1 MNMDLPLAQLAATVA
16 LNLSVAVVTGASM
29 STAWL
34 RAGRSSWPA
43 SHIVRLRAIAQAA
56 VAAALLS
63 YIALLWLEAAAMA
76 EVPIT
81 SAAPAVYSVLTA
93 THYGFAWTIGICAL
107 AGIAIVTVLR
117 WRPEYAGGVD
127 LVRLLAIGVFLYSRS
142 IVSHAGA
149 GGDVSW
155 AVAADWLHLIL
166 ISLWVG
172 EVFVA
177 GLVTLRQ
184 PARSIQE
191 ERLDRAK
198 YIQALSNSATVALVG
213 IFVTGLVSAWRG
225 LGSFDNAT
233 SNPYAA
239 TLLIKLALVATAAM
253 LGGVNRFF
261 VMPPL
266 LENFRST
273 ASTTASSERRFAL
286 VLQIEA
292 IVLFAALILAAVLSS
307 TSPPTA
313 G

>member
-1 MNMDLPLAQLAATVA
+1 MGIDLPSAQLAATVA
-16 LNLSVAVVTGASM
+16 LNLSVAVVTGAST

-34 RAGRSSWPA
+34 RAGRSSW
-43 SHIVRLRAIAQAA
+43 SIRHTVRLRAVARAA
-56 VAAALLS
+56 VVAALLS
-63 YIALLWLEAAAMA
+63 YVAVLWLEAAAMA

-81 SAAPAVYSVLTA
+81 SAAPAVYSVLSS

-107 AGIAIVTVLR
+107 AVVATVTAVR
-117 WRPEYAGGVD
+117 WRPNHARAAD
-127 LVRLLAIGVFLYSRS
+127 LVRLLTIGVFLYSRS

-177 GLVTLRQ
+177 GLITLRQ
-184 PARSIQE
+184 AAGRHQEDRLHRAR
-191 ERLDRAK
+191 
-198 YIQALSNSATVALVG
+198 YIEALSNSATVALVG
-213 IFVTGLVSAWRG
+213 ILVTGLVSVWRG
-225 LGSFDNAT
+225 LGSLENAT
-233 SNPYAA
+233 GNPYATA
-239 TLLIKLALVATAAM
+239 LLIKVALVATAVM

-261 VMPPL
+261 VMPTL
-266 LENFRST
+266 LAQLRGPANP
-273 ASTTASSERRFAL
+273 AANAERRFAS

-292 IVLFAALILAAVLSS
+292 FVLFAALVLAAVLSS